1 MNPAA
6 ATLIL
11 LFCLASLALAWWT
24 GLLMRRKGRQ

>member
-6 ATLIL
+6 TALIL
-11 LFCLASLALAWWT
+11 LFCLAAFALAWHT